1 MLRLGIPVKMT
12 VRMTVKLGRYELSIK
27 PDNDLAKPLM
37 IEWNNSDPDRIPS
50 GSRVVVVR

>member
-27 PDNDLAKPLM
+27 PDNDLPKLLM
-37 IEWNNSDPDRIPS
+37 IEWE
-50 GSRVVVVR
+50 